1 MDSRTLLALV
11 LSIAVLI
18 AFQFFF
24 GGDVS
29 QPPREETGVENIP
42 ATGVSEQAPDHEYGK
57 RIRTDGGADVSSL
70 SGIRSPDIPVDTK
83 APLRKARDIT
93 VETDLYQ
100 LVFSERGG
108 TVKKYL
114 LKQYLTT
121 LSDDAAPVN
130 LIDVSS
136 LHLPLGLQME
146 SQPPV
151 DLSSQFFEPDKEGL
165 KLTRAGEEAQLK
177 FTCNM
182 SNGIKITRAYTFHQ
196 GSYWI
201 DLSVY
206 LSGAGTI
213 PGTLCLYNKPGK
225 GGSGLSGLTY
235 SRFTF
240 TGPSYYAKNELH
252 EIKLD
257 DIGEKHAYTG
267 PVDWMGYGDDY
278 FMTALIPIVSEGP
291 WNVLIEKKEADG
303 LTESRLTA
311 LKPSPKGAGQGVEV
325 LNLGIYF
332 GPKDIDRL
340 NALGHNLSKAI
351 NFGWFDPIAK
361 PLLYFLKFLYRY
373 IHNYGLAI
381 IIVTILIKVA
391 FWPLA
396 QKSAKSMKT
405 MQKLQ
410 PKMAK
415 LKEKYG
421 KDKEK
426 MNKELMQ
433 LYKTYKVN
441 PMGGCLPMLLQI
453 PVFFALYKVLLQSI
467 EVRHAP
473 FMLWI
478 NDLSA
483 PDRLMIPGVNIPYL
497 GGIPVL
503 TLLMGLSMYLQQK
516 LSPSSLDPMQARMM
530 QFLPVIFTC
539 MFINFPSGLVL
550 YWLINNVLTIAQQH
564 YVNKF
569 TD

>member
-11 LSIAVLI
+11 LSIAVLLV
-18 AFQFFF
+18 FQYFL

-29 QPPREETGVENIP
+29 QPPHEKTGIEDVP
-42 ATGVSEQAPDHEYGK
+42 ATGVIEQTPEHEYGK
-57 RIRTDGGADVSSL
+57 LIRTDRGADVSSPG
-70 SGIRSPDIPVDTK
+70 GISRPDIQIDTK
-83 APLRKARDIT
+83 VPIRKARDIT

-100 LVFSERGG
+100 LVFSEKGG

-114 LKQYLTT
+114 LKQYRTT
-121 LSDDAAPVN
+121 LSDDALPVN
-130 LIDVSS
+130 LIDVSPP
-136 LHLPLGLQME
+136 HLPLGLQME
-146 SQPPV
+146 SQPPI
-151 DLSSQFFEPDKEGL
+151 DLSSQFFEADKESL
-165 KLTRAGEEAQLK
+165 KLTRAREEAQLK

-201 DLSVY
+201 DLSVH
-206 LSGAGTI
+206 LAGMGTI
-213 PGTLCLYNKPGK
+213 PCTLFLYNKPGK
-225 GGSGLSGLTY
+225 KV

-257 DIGEKHAYTG
+257 DIGEKHTYTG
-267 PVDWMGYGDDY
+267 PVDWIGYGDDY
-278 FMTALIPIVSEGP
+278 FLTALIPIVSEGP

-303 LTESRLTA
+303 LTESQMTA
-311 LKPSPKGAGQGVEV
+311 LKPSPKGAGQGVEA
-325 LNLGIYF
+325 LNLGVYF

-351 NFGWFDPIAK
+351 NFGWFDLIAK
-361 PLLYFLKFLYRY
+361 PVLYILKFLYRY
-373 IHNYGLAI
+373 IHNYGIAI
-381 IIVTILIKVA
+381 IVVTILIKIA

-421 KDKEK
+421 NDKER

-467 EVRHAP
+467 ELRHAP

-516 LSPSSLDPMQARMM
+516 LSPSSLDPTQARMM

-550 YWLINNVLTIAQQH
+550 YWLINNVLSIAQQH

-569 TD
+569 TS

>member
-18 AFQFFF
+18 VFQFFF

-29 QPPREETGVENIP
+29 QPPHKETSVETIP
-42 ATGVSEQAPDHEYGK
+42 AAGVSEQAPDHEYGK

-93 VETDLYQ
+93 VETDLYR

-121 LSDDAAPVN
+121 LSDDAPPVN
-130 LIDVSS
+130 LINVSPP
-136 LHLPLGLQME
+136 HLPLGLQME

-165 KLTRAGEEAQLK
+165 KLTQTGEEAQLK

-182 SNGIKITRAYTFHQ
+182 PNGIKITREYTFHQ

-213 PGTLCLYNKPGK
+213 PGSLCLYNKPGEN
-225 GGSGLSGLTY
+225 TN
-235 SRFTF
+235 RFTF
-240 TGPSYYAKNELH
+240 TGTAYYGNDSLREV
-252 EIKLD
+252 KLD
-257 DIGEKHAYTG
+257 DGEKHTYTG
-267 PVDWMGYGDDY
+267 SVDWIGYGDNY
-278 FMTALIPIVSEGP
+278 FITALIPIISEGP
-291 WNVLIEKKEADG
+291 WNILIEKKGADG

-311 LKPSPKGAGQGVEV
+311 LKPSPKSAGQGVEV

-361 PLLYFLKFLYRY
+361 PVLYFLKFLYQY

-467 EVRHAP
+467 ELRHAP

-516 LSPSSLDPMQARMM
+516 LSPSSLDPTQARMM

>member
-18 AFQFFF
+18 VFQYFF
-24 GGDVS
+24 GRDVS
-29 QPPREETGVENIP
+29 QPPREETSFETIP
-42 ATGVSEQAPDHEYGK
+42 ATGVGEQAPDHEYGK
-57 RIRTDGGADVSSL
+57 RIRTDGSSQTSSL
-70 SGIRSPDIPVDTK
+70 NAIGSHDIPVDTK
-83 APLRKARDIT
+83 APLRKVRDIT

-114 LKQYLTT
+114 LKQYLAT
-121 LSDDAAPVN
+121 LTDNAPPVN
-130 LIDVSS
+130 LIDVSPP
-136 LHLPLGLQME
+136 HLPLGLQME

-165 KLTRAGEEAQLK
+165 KLTQAGEEAQLK

-182 SNGIKITRAYTFHQ
+182 SNGIKITREYTFHQ

-213 PGTLCLYNKPGK
+213 PGSLCLYNKPGEN
-225 GGSGLSGLTY
+225 TN
-235 SRFTF
+235 RFTF
-240 TGPSYYAKNELH
+240 AGPAYYGNDSLREV
-252 EIKLD
+252 KLD
-257 DIGEKHAYTG
+257 DIGEKHTYTG
-267 PVDWMGYGDDY
+267 PVDWIGYGDDY
-278 FMTALIPIVSEGP
+278 FITALIPIVSEGP
-291 WNVLIEKKEADG
+291 WNILIEKKEADG
-303 LTESRLTA
+303 LAESRLTA

-467 EVRHAP
+467 ELRHAP
-473 FMLWI
+473 FTLWI

-503 TLLMGLSMYLQQK
+503 TLLMGLSMFLQQK

-539 MFINFPSGLVL
+539 MFVNFPSGLVL
-550 YWLINNVLTIAQQH
+550 YWLINNVLSIAQQH

>member
-18 AFQFFF
+18 VFQYFF

-29 QPPREETGVENIP
+29 QQPHKKIDSEDTPSQEIGTQIP
-42 ATGVSEQAPDHEYGK
+42 GQEYGK
-57 RIRTDGGADVSSL
+57 LLPAEDISDISAL
-70 SGIRSPDIPVDTK
+70 KGITNHDIKGDTK
-83 APLRKARDIT
+83 KQSYKAKDIN
-93 VETDLYQ
+93 VETDLYK

-108 TVKKYL
+108 VIKKFL
-114 LKQYLTT
+114 LKQYKMS
-121 LSDDAAPVN
+121 LSDDASPVN
-130 LIDVSS
+130 LINVSPPY
-136 LHLPLGLQME
+136 LPLGLQIE
-146 SQPPV
+146 SQPPA
-151 DLSSQFFEPDKEGL
+151 DLSSQFFEADKANLGL
-165 KLTRAGEEAQLK
+165 TQSGEKAQLNLI
-177 FTCNM
+177 CHL
-182 SNGIKITRAYTFHQ
+182 SNGIKITRTYTFHQ

-201 DLSVY
+201 DMAIHLTGIDN
-206 LSGAGTI
+206 L
-213 PGTLCLYNKPGK
+213 PCTLLLYNKPAK
-225 GGSGLSGLTY
+225 KAST
-235 SRFTF
+235 FTF
-240 TGPSYYAKNELH
+240 TGPSYYSNHVLREV
-252 EIKLD
+252 KLD
-257 DIGEKHAYTG
+257 DIGEKHSYTG
-267 PVDWMGYGDDY
+267 SVDWIGYGDDY
-278 FMTALIPIVSEGP
+278 FLTALIPIIKEGP
-291 WNVLIEKKEADG
+291 WNILIEKKEADG
-303 LTESRLTA
+303 LTKSQLTL
-311 LKPSPKGAGQGVEV
+311 LKPSSVSSNLGAEV
-325 LNLGIYF
+325 FNLGIYF

-340 NALGHNLSKAI
+340 NTLGHNLSEAI
-351 NFGWFDPIAK
+351 NFGWFDIIAK
-361 PLLYFLKFLYRY
+361 PLLYLLKFLHRFV
-373 IHNYGLAI
+373 HNYGVAI
-381 IIVTILIKVA
+381 IIVTIFIKIV

-415 LKEKYG
+415 LKEKY
-421 KDKEK
+421 KNDKETL
-426 MNKELMQ
+426 NKELIQ
-433 LYKTYKVN
+433 LYKNYKVN

-467 EVRHAP
+467 ELRHAP

-539 MFINFPSGLVL
+539 MFVNFPSGLVL
-550 YWLINNVLTIAQQH
+550 YWLINNLLSIAQQH

-569 TD
+569 TN

>member
-18 AFQFFF
+18 GFQYFF
-24 GGDVS
+24 GGDVP
-29 QPPREETGVENIP
+29 QPPREKTSVGNVP
-42 ATGVSEQAPDHEYGK
+42 TTDVSKHASDHEYGK
-57 RIRTDGGADVSSL
+57 LIHTDGSADVSSL
-70 SGIRSPDIPVDTK
+70 SGIRSPDIPVNTK

-121 LSDDAAPVN
+121 LSDDAPPVD
-130 LIDVSS
+130 LVDVSPP
-136 LHLPLGLQME
+136 HLPLGLQME
-146 SQPPV
+146 FQPPV

-165 KLTRAGEEAQLK
+165 KLTQTGEKAQLK

-182 SNGIKITRAYTFHQ
+182 FNGIKITRAYTFHQ

-213 PGTLCLYNKPGK
+213 PGSLCLYNKP
-225 GGSGLSGLTY
+225 SEDTN
-235 SRFTF
+235 RFTF
-240 TGPSYYAKNELH
+240 TGTAYYGNDSLREV
-252 EIKLD
+252 KLD
-257 DIGEKHAYTG
+257 DGEKHTYTG
-267 PVDWMGYGDDY
+267 PVDWIGYGDNY
-278 FMTALIPIVSEGP
+278 FITALVPIISEGP
-291 WNVLIEKKEADG
+291 WNISVEKKGADG

-311 LKPSPKGAGQGVEV
+311 LKPSPKSAEQGVEA

-332 GPKDIDRL
+332 GPKNIDRL

-421 KDKEK
+421 KDKER

-467 EVRHAP
+467 ELRHAP

-483 PDRLMIPGVNIPYL
+483 PDRLMIPGVSIPYL

-516 LSPSSLDPMQARMM
+516 LSPSSLDPTQARMM

>member
-18 AFQFFF
+18 VFQFFF
-24 GGDVS
+24 GGNVS
-29 QPPREETGVENIP
+29 QPPRKGTSVGNVT
-42 ATGVSEQAPDHEYGK
+42 ATDVSEQASDHEYGK

-121 LSDDAAPVN
+121 LSDDAFPVN
-130 LIDVSS
+130 LIDVSPP
-136 LHLPLGLQME
+136 HLPLGLQME

-165 KLTRAGEEAQLK
+165 RLTQAGEEVQLK

-182 SNGIKITRAYTFHQ
+182 PNGIKVIKTYTFHQ

-213 PGTLCLYNKPGK
+213 PGTLCLYNKPGEN
-225 GGSGLSGLTY
+225 TN
-235 SRFTF
+235 RFTF
-240 TGPSYYAKNELH
+240 TGPAYYGNDSLREV
-252 EIKLD
+252 KLD
-257 DIGEKHAYTG
+257 DVGEKHDYTG
-267 PVDWMGYGDDY
+267 PVDWIGYGDNY
-278 FMTALIPIVSEGP
+278 FITALIPIVSEGP

-311 LKPSPKGAGQGVEV
+311 LKPSPKSAGQGVEV
-325 LNLGIYF
+325 LNLGVYF

-381 IIVTILIKVA
+381 IIVTILIKIA

-467 EVRHAP
+467 ELRHAP

-503 TLLMGLSMYLQQK
+503 TLLMGLSMFLQQK
-516 LSPSSLDPMQARMM
+516 LSPSSLDPTQARMM

-550 YWLINNVLTIAQQH
+550 YWLINNVLSIAQQH

>member
-11 LSIAVLI
+11 LSIAVLVV
-18 AFQFFF
+18 FQYFF

-29 QPPREETGVENIP
+29 QPPREETSFETNP
-42 ATGVSEQAPDHEYGK
+42 APDEREQVPEHEHGK
-57 RIRTDGGADVSSL
+57 GIRADGILQTSSL
-70 SGIRSPDIPVDTK
+70 SAIKTSDAPVDEK
-83 APLRKARDIT
+83 ALFQKAKDVT
-93 VETDLYQ
+93 VETDLYR
-100 LVFSERGG
+100 LVFSEKGG
-108 TVKKYL
+108 VVKKYL

-121 LSDDAAPVN
+121 LSDDAPPVD
-130 LIDVSS
+130 LINVSF
-136 LHLPLGLQME
+136 PYFTLGIQVE
-146 SQPPV
+146 SQPPL
-151 DLSSQFFEPDKEGL
+151 DLSSQFFEADKENL
-165 KLTRAGEEAQLK
+165 SLTQAGEEAQLK
-177 FTCNM
+177 FIHKRP
-182 SNGIKITRAYTFHQ
+182 NGIEITRVYTFHQ

-201 DLSVY
+201 DMSVY

-213 PGTLCLYNKPGK
+213 PCTLSLYNKPGTK
-225 GGSGLSGLTY
+225 VST
-235 SRFTF
+235 FTF
-240 TGPSYYAKNELH
+240 TGPSYYADNELH

-257 DIGEKHAYTG
+257 DVGEKHSYTG
-267 PVDWMGYGDDY
+267 PIDWMGYGDDY
-278 FMTALIPIVSEGP
+278 FLTALIPLIREEP
-291 WNVLIEKKEADG
+291 CKVLIEKKEPDG

-311 LKPSPKGAGQGVEV
+311 LNPSPETLGQGAEV

-340 NALGHNLSKAI
+340 NDLGHNLSRAI

-381 IIVTILIKVA
+381 IVVTILIKIA

-415 LKEKYG
+415 LKEKHG

-467 EVRHAP
+467 ELRHAP
-473 FMLWI
+473 FTLWI

-483 PDRLMIPGVNIPYL
+483 PDRLMIPGINIPYL

-503 TLLMGLSMYLQQK
+503 TLLMGLSMFLQQK
-516 LSPSSLDPMQARMM
+516 LSPSSLDPTQARIM

-550 YWLINNVLTIAQQH
+550 YWLINNVLSIGQQY
-564 YVNKF
+564 YVNKY

>member
-11 LSIAVLI
+11 LSLAVLLV
-18 AFQFFF
+18 FQYFL
-24 GGDVS
+24 GGNVL
-29 QPPREETGVENIP
+29 QPPREKTGIENVP
-42 ATGVSEQAPDHEYGK
+42 ATDAGEKAPGHEYG
-57 RIRTDGGADVSSL
+57 RLVRTDEGAGVSIL
-70 SGIRSPDIPVDTK
+70 NGISRPDIQVDTK
-83 APLRKARDIT
+83 APLRKARDFT
-93 VETDLYQ
+93 VETDLYR
-100 LVFSERGG
+100 LVFSEKGG
-108 TVKKYL
+108 TIKKYL
-114 LKQYLTT
+114 LKQYPAT
-121 LSDDAAPVN
+121 LSDNAPLVN
-130 LIDVSS
+130 LINVSP
-136 LHLPLGLQME
+136 LHLPLGLRME
-146 SQPPV
+146 SQPPL

-201 DLSVY
+201 DLSVQ

-213 PGTLCLYNKPGK
+213 PGSVFLYNKPGK
-225 GGSGLSGLTY
+225 KKN
-235 SRFTF
+235 RFTF
-240 TGPSYYAKNELH
+240 AGPAYYGNDSLREV
-252 EIKLD
+252 KLD
-257 DIGEKHAYTG
+257 DVGEKHTYTG
-267 PVDWMGYGDDY
+267 PVDWIGYGDNY
-278 FMTALIPIVSEGP
+278 FLTALIPVVSEGP
-291 WNVLIEKKEADG
+291 WNILIEKKEADG
-303 LTESRLTA
+303 LTESQLTA
-311 LKPSPKGAGQGVEV
+311 LKPTPESTGQGVEV

-332 GPKDIDRL
+332 GPKEIDRL

-361 PLLYFLKFLYRY
+361 PVLYILKYLYRF
-373 IHNYGLAI
+373 IHNYGIAI
-381 IIVTILIKVA
+381 IIVTVLIKIA

-421 KDKEK
+421 NDKER

-467 EVRHAP
+467 ELRHAP

-503 TLLMGLSMYLQQK
+503 TLFMGISMFLQQK
-516 LSPSSLDPMQARMM
+516 LSPSSLDPTQARMM

-550 YWLINNVLTIAQQH
+550 YWLINNVLSIAQQY

-569 TD
+569 TS

>member
-18 AFQFFF
+18 VFQYFL

-29 QPPREETGVENIP
+29 KPPREKTGVEDVP
-42 ATGVSEQAPDHEYGK
+42 AADSGKQAPDHEYGK
-57 RIRTDGGADVSSL
+57 LVRTDEGADVSSL
-70 SGIRSPDIPVDTK
+70 SGISRPDVQADTK

-93 VETDLYQ
+93 VETDLYR
-100 LVFSERGG
+100 LVFSEKGG

-114 LKQYLTT
+114 LRQYLTT
-121 LSDDAAPVN
+121 LSDNAPPVN
-130 LIDVSS
+130 LIDVSPP
-136 LHLPLGLQME
+136 HLPLGLQME
-146 SQPPV
+146 SQPPA
-151 DLSSQFFEPDKEGL
+151 DLSSQFFEADKENL
-165 KLTRAGEEAQLK
+165 KLTQAGEEAQLK
-177 FTCNM
+177 FSCNM
-182 SNGIKITRAYTFHQ
+182 SNDIKVIKAYTFHQ

-213 PGTLCLYNKPGK
+213 PGSLFLYNKPGK
-225 GGSGLSGLTY
+225 NTN
-235 SRFTF
+235 RFTF
-240 TGPSYYAKNELH
+240 TGPAYYAKNELH

-257 DIGEKHAYTG
+257 DIGEKHTYTG
-267 PVDWMGYGDDY
+267 PVDWIGYGDDY
-278 FMTALIPIVSEGP
+278 FLTALIPIVKEGP
-291 WNVLIEKKEADG
+291 WNILIEKKEADG
-303 LTESRLTA
+303 LTESQLTA

-325 LNLGIYF
+325 LDLGVYF

-361 PLLYFLKFLYRY
+361 PLLYILKFFYRF
-373 IHNYGLAI
+373 IHNYGIAI
-381 IIVTILIKVA
+381 IIVTLLIKIA

-410 PKMAK
+410 PKLAK

-421 KDKEK
+421 NDKEK

-441 PMGGCLPMLLQI
+441 PMSGCLPMLLQI

-467 EVRHAP
+467 ELRHAP

-483 PDRLMIPGVNIPYL
+483 PDRLMIPWVNIPYL

-516 LSPSSLDPMQARMM
+516 LSPSSLDPTQARMM
-530 QFLPVIFTC
+530 QFLPVIFTF

-550 YWLINNVLTIAQQH
+550 YWLVNNVLSIAQQH

-569 TD
+569 TS

>member
-11 LSIAVLI
+11 LSIAVLVG
-18 AFQFFF
+18 FQYFF

-29 QPPREETGVENIP
+29 QPPREETGVENVP
-42 ATGVSEQAPDHEYGK
+42 ATGVSEHAPDHEYGK
-57 RIRTDGGADVSSL
+57 RIRTDGDAVVSSL
-70 SGIRSPDIPVDTK
+70 SGIRSPDIPADTK

-121 LSDDAAPVN
+121 LSDDAPPVN
-130 LIDVSS
+130 LIDVSPP
-136 LHLPLGLQME
+136 HLPLGLQLE

-165 KLTRAGEEAQLK
+165 KLTQADEEAQLK

-182 SNGIKITRAYTFHQ
+182 PNGIKITRKYTFHQ

-213 PGTLCLYNKPGK
+213 PGSLCLYNKPGEN
-225 GGSGLSGLTY
+225 TNN
-235 SRFTF
+235 RFTF
-240 TGPSYYAKNELH
+240 TGTAYYGNDSLREV
-252 EIKLD
+252 KLD
-257 DIGEKHAYTG
+257 DGEKHTYTG
-267 PVDWMGYGDDY
+267 PVDWIGYGDNY
-278 FMTALIPIVSEGP
+278 FITALIPIISEGP
-291 WNVLIEKKEADG
+291 WNILVEKRGADG

-311 LKPSPKGAGQGVEV
+311 LKPSSGSAGQGVEV
-325 LNLGIYF
+325 LNLGVYF

-340 NALGHNLSKAI
+340 NALGHNFSKAI

-467 EVRHAP
+467 ELRHAP

-483 PDRLMIPGVNIPYL
+483 PDRLMIPGVSIPYL

-503 TLLMGLSMYLQQK
+503 TLLMGVSMFLQQK
-516 LSPSSLDPMQARMM
+516 LSPSSLDPTQARMM

>member
-18 AFQFFF
+18 VFQYFF

-29 QPPREETGVENIP
+29 QTPHKETGVENAP
-42 ATGVSEQAPDHEYGK
+42 GKGVSEQTPDQEHGK
-57 RIRTDGGADVSSL
+57 RIRTDGDADVSSL
-70 SGIRSPDIPVDTK
+70 IGISRPDIQVDTK
-83 APLRKARDIT
+83 SPLRRARDFT
-93 VETDLYQ
+93 VETDLYH
-100 LVFSERGG
+100 LVFSEKGG
-108 TVKKYL
+108 TIKEYL
-114 LKQYLTT
+114 LKQYPAT
-121 LSDDAAPVN
+121 LSDNAPPVN
-130 LIDVSS
+130 LINVSPPN
-136 LHLPLGLQME
+136 LPLRLRME
-146 SQPPV
+146 SQPPI
-151 DLSSQFFEPDKEGL
+151 DLSSQFFEPDKESL
-165 KLTRAGEEAQLK
+165 KLTQAGEAAQLK
-177 FTCNM
+177 FTCNI
-182 SNGIKITRAYTFHQ
+182 SNGIKVIRAYTFHQ

-201 DLSVY
+201 DLSVH
-206 LSGAGTI
+206 LSGVGTI
-213 PGTLCLYNKPGK
+213 PGTLFLYNKPGK
-225 GGSGLSGLTY
+225 KVST
-235 SRFTF
+235 FTF

-257 DIGEKHAYTG
+257 DIGEKHIYTG
-267 PVDWMGYGDDY
+267 SIDWIGYGDDY
-278 FMTALIPIVSEGP
+278 FLTALIPIVKEGP

-303 LTESRLTA
+303 LTESQLTA
-311 LKPSPKGAGQGVEV
+311 LKPSPEGIGQGVEV
-325 LNLGIYF
+325 LNLGVYF

-361 PLLYFLKFLYRY
+361 PLLYFLKFLYRF
-373 IHNYGLAI
+373 IHNYGFAI
-381 IIVTILIKVA
+381 IIVTILIKIA

-421 KDKEK
+421 NDKEK

-467 EVRHAP
+467 ELRHAP

-516 LSPSSLDPMQARMM
+516 LSPSSLDPTQARMM

-550 YWLINNVLTIAQQH
+550 YWLINNVLSIAQQH

-569 TD
+569 TS

>member
-18 AFQFFF
+18 VFQFFF

-29 QPPREETGVENIP
+29 QPPHKETSVETIP
-42 ATGVSEQAPDHEYGK
+42 AAGVSEQAPDHEYGK

-93 VETDLYQ
+93 VETDLYR

-121 LSDDAAPVN
+121 LSDDAPPVN
-130 LIDVSS
+130 LINVSPP
-136 LHLPLGLQME
+136 HLPLGLQME

-165 KLTRAGEEAQLK
+165 KLTQTGEEAQLK

-182 SNGIKITRAYTFHQ
+182 PNGIKITREYTFHQ

-213 PGTLCLYNKPGK
+213 PGSLCLYNKPGEN
-225 GGSGLSGLTY
+225 TN
-235 SRFTF
+235 RFTF
-240 TGPSYYAKNELH
+240 TGTAYYGNDSLREV
-252 EIKLD
+252 KLD
-257 DIGEKHAYTG
+257 DGEKHTYTG
-267 PVDWMGYGDDY
+267 SVDWIGYGDNY
-278 FMTALIPIVSEGP
+278 FITALIPIISEGP
-291 WNVLIEKKEADG
+291 WNILIEKKGADG

-311 LKPSPKGAGQGVEV
+311 LKPSPKSAGQGVEV

-340 NALGHNLSKAI
+340 NTLGHNLSKAI

-361 PLLYFLKFLYRY
+361 PVLYFLKFLYQY

-467 EVRHAP
+467 ELRHAP

-483 PDRLMIPGVNIPYL
+483 PDRLMIPGVSIPYL

-503 TLLMGLSMYLQQK
+503 TLLMGVSMFLQQK
-516 LSPSSLDPMQARMM
+516 LSPSSLDPTQARMM